1 MQTAYLNEIAEI
13 RTGYSFRKA
22 AQLKESSG
30 LLGLQIS
37 DLRGMKVVDPSRLA
51 PIEWPGRGSPPVLQ
65 HGDVVIAAKGSENY
79 ASVFLGQ
86 DQNIV
91 PSSQL
96 LVLSVIDIKRLL
108 PEFLCWL
115 LNYPETLHKL
125 SELQAGTK
133 IYSMSKKALQQLK
146 LPIPDRDAQESILHL
161 SQLFEEEKRL
171 TQALLNNREVM
182 VYGLSKKLLYGEI
195 I

>member
-1 MQTAYLNEIAEI
+1 MQTAYLDEIAEI

-22 AQLKESSG
+22 AQPNTSSG

-37 DLRGMKVVDPSRLA
+37 DLRGMTVVDPSRLA
-51 PIEWPGRGSPPVLQ
+51 FIEWPGRGSPPVLQ
-65 HGDVVIAAKGSENY
+65 QGDVVIAAKGSENY
-79 ASVFLGQ
+79 ASVFLGK

-96 LVLSVIDIKRLL
+96 LILSAIDIERLS
-108 PEFLCWL
+108 PAFLCWL
-115 LNYPETLHKL
+115 LNYPETQHKL

-146 LPIPDRDAQESILHL
+146 VPIPDLDAQEKILHL
-161 SQLFEEEKRL
+161 SQLFEEEQRL
-171 TQALLNNREVM
+171 TQALLNNREAM
-182 VYGLSKKLLYGEI
+182 VYGLSKKLLYGK
-195 I
+195 